1 MLTLLSPAKS
11 LDFETPLPA
20 GVAPTQPQ
28 LLERSED
35 LVEQARKLSAQDL
48 KDLMGISDALAELN
62 VARFRNFSTPFTPE
76 NARPA
81 IYAFN
86 GDVYTGFDVK
96 TLDAETVAFAQDHVR
111 ILSGLYGVLRPLDL
125 MQPYRLEMG
134 VAFRTPQAKTLYG
147 YWGDTI
153 TNVIN
158 EHLAGHDSRVVINLA
173 SQEYFGAVQPKKL
186 EAPVITPLFK
196 ERRGNQLKVI
206 SFSAKKARGMM
217 ARYLCENRI
226 DRPEGLKD
234 FAEDQYRFDPA
245 LSDENTWVF
254 VR

>member
-11 LDFETPLPA
+11 LDFETPLPL
-20 GVAPTQPQ
+20 VEPTQPQ
-28 LLERSED
+28 LLARATE
-35 LVEQARKLSAQDL
+35 LVGHARKLSAEDL
-48 KDLMGISDALAELN
+48 KALMGISDALAELN
-62 VARFRNFSTPFTPE
+62 VARFANFTTPFTPE

-96 TLDAETVAFAQDHVR
+96 TLDAETVDFTQGHVR

-125 MQPYRLEMG
+125 MQAYRLEMG
-134 VAFRTPQAKTLYG
+134 IAFRTPQAKTLYG
-147 YWGDTI
+147 YWGETI
-153 TNVIN
+153 TQLLND
-158 EHLAGHDSRVVINLA
+158 HLSGHDNRAVVNLA

-186 EAPVITPLFK
+186 AAPVITPLFK

-206 SFSAKKARGMM
+206 SFSAKKARGQM
-217 ARYLCENRI
+217 ARYICANRI
-226 DRPEGLKD
+226 DRPEALKD
-234 FAEDQYRFDPA
+234 FAEDNYRFDPH
-245 LSDENTWVF
+245 LSDESTWLF

>member
-11 LDFETPLPA
+11 LDFETPMPPLE
-20 GVAPTQPQ
+20 PTQPQ
-28 LLERSED
+28 LLERSKE
-35 LVEQARKLSAQDL
+35 LVEHARKLSAQDL

-62 VARFRNFSTPFTPE
+62 VARFQNFTTPFTSE

-81 IYAFN
+81 LFAFN

-96 TLDAETVAFAQDHVR
+96 TLSADAVEFAQGHVR

-125 MQPYRLEMG
+125 MQAYRLEMG
-134 VAFRTPQAKTLYG
+134 VSFRTPQAKTLYG
-147 YWGDTI
+147 YWGETI
-153 TNVIN
+153 TSLLN
-158 EHLAGHDSRVVINLA
+158 EQLAAQENAAIINLA

-186 EAPVITPLFK
+186 NAPVITPVFK

-226 DRPEGLKD
+226 DRPEALKE
-234 FAEDQYRFDPA
+234 FTEDNYCFDPH
-245 LSDENTWVF
+245 LSDDNTWLF

>member
-11 LDFETPLPA
+11 LDFETPLP
-20 GVAPTQPQ
+20 PLETTQPQ
-28 LLERSED
+28 LLERARE
-35 LVEQARKLSAQDL
+35 LAEYARKLSAQDL
-48 KDLMGISDALAELN
+48 KELMGISDALAELN
-62 VARFRNFSTPFTPE
+62 VARFRNFSTPFTSE

-81 IYAFN
+81 LYAFN

-96 TLDAETVAFAQDHVR
+96 TLNAEAVAFAQEHVR

-125 MQPYRLEMG
+125 MQAYRLEMG

-147 YWGDTI
+147 YWGETI
-153 TNVIN
+153 TNLLN
-158 EHLAGHDSRVVINLA
+158 EQVGGHDTRAIINLA
-173 SQEYFGAVQPKKL
+173 SQEYFGAVQLKKL
-186 EAPVITPLFK
+186 NAPVVTPLFK

-206 SFSAKKARGMM
+206 SFSAKKARGLM
-217 ARYLCENRI
+217 ARYICENRI

-234 FAEDQYRFDPA
+234 FAQDNYRFDPH
-245 LSDENTWVF
+245 LSDETTWLF

>member
-234 FAEDQYRFDPA
+234 FAEDQYRFNPA

>member
-11 LDFETPLPA
+11 LDFETPLP
-20 GVAPTQPQ
+20 PLETTQPQ
-28 LLERSED
+28 LLDRSEE
-35 LVEQARKLSAQDL
+35 LVGHARRLSADDL
-48 KDLMGISDALAELN
+48 KALMGISDALAELN
-62 VARFRNFSTPFTPE
+62 VTRFRDFTTPFTPE

-81 IYAFN
+81 LYAFN

-96 TLDAETVAFAQDHVR
+96 TLDAETVNFAQDHVR

-125 MQPYRLEMG
+125 MQAYRLEMG
-134 VAFRTPQAKTLYG
+134 VSFRTPQAKTLYG

-153 TNVIN
+153 TNLLN
-158 EHLAGHDSRVVINLA
+158 EQLAAHDNAAIVNLA

-186 EAPVITPLFK
+186 TAPVLTPLFK

-206 SFSAKKARGMM
+206 SFSAKKARGQM
-217 ARYLCENRI
+217 ARYICENRI

-234 FAEDQYRFDPA
+234 FALDNYRFDPH

>member
-11 LDFETPLPA
+11 LDFETPLP
-20 GVAPTQPQ
+20 PLETTQPQ
-28 LLERSED
+28 LLERARE
-35 LVEQARKLSAQDL
+35 LAEYARKLSAQDL
-48 KDLMGISDALAELN
+48 KELMGISDALAELN
-62 VARFRNFSTPFTPE
+62 VARFRSFSTPFTSE

-81 IYAFN
+81 LYAFN

-96 TLDAETVAFAQDHVR
+96 TLNAEAVAFAQEHVR

-125 MQPYRLEMG
+125 MQAYRLEMG

-147 YWGDTI
+147 YWGETI
-153 TNVIN
+153 TNLLN
-158 EHLAGHDSRVVINLA
+158 EQVGGHDTRAIINLA

-186 EAPVITPLFK
+186 NAPVVTPLFK

-206 SFSAKKARGMM
+206 SFSAKKARGLM
-217 ARYLCENRI
+217 ARYICENRI

-234 FAEDQYRFDPA
+234 FAQDNYRFDPH
-245 LSDENTWVF
+245 LSDETTWLF